1 MGLILAPGSFMKEES
16 IFNLRR
22 ILEAAE
28 RILEFTSGMDYN
40 EFSEDKLLR
49 DGVIRNLDIMRQA
62 VLLLDSNLRQ
72 QSTIVDWNLLINAGN
87 GKPNDFSQFETDKI
101 WVFVRYHVPELRSQV
116 LKMIDTLKE

>member
-1 MGLILAPGSFMKEES
+1 MAPGSFMKEEA

-28 RILEFTSGMDYN
+28 RILEFTSGMDYK

-49 DGVIRNLDIMRQA
+49 DGVIRNLEIMRQA

-72 QSTIVDWNLLINAGN
+72 HFAFVDWNLLINAGN
-87 GKPNDFSQFETDKI
+87 GKPKDFSQFETDKI
-101 WVFVRYHVPELRSQV
+101 WVFVRYHVPDFSGQILRMIRELE
-116 LKMIDTLKE
+116 K